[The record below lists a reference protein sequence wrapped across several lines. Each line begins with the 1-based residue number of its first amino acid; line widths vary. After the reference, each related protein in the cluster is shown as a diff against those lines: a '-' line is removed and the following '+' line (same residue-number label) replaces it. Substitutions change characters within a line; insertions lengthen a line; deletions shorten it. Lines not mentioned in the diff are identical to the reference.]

1 MSTYYKPYVSGSES
15 GSDSD
20 TGSTGTT
27 GTTGTRGTSG
37 SYSNASANFVQLA
50 KNLLTPAIAGPV
62 LDISSEVVY
71 QHARNYAL
79 YGSSNDEITT
89 GITSALNVPP
99 PVTAL
104 FTTTTTQVTSIINM
118 DSTNRDKQVYPQ
130 PTAVQLRLPRTY
142 TKIINFQ
149 VVQIK
154 LLSAFYYFRNAKQ
167 NITITINEQGRFLYP
182 DGSVVTGSDVT
193 NPSVAKVLN
202 SITNTI
208 RQGSYD
214 ILSLINELT
223 IQLNTAP
230 IFYDFVGGFN
240 QFVLLFAAT
249 GDLSLGF
256 NLPGDYY
263 YDSVINN
270 YIANPTI
277 DTIVTKY
284 FAQRY
289 AGLTGYTINQIK
301 VAYYYPVLKEI
312 LLDNNY
318 HGTAVD
324 LSNANVAYLLPGET
338 PYSRCVF
345 YFQGLNDLYVQSVI
359 ATNVSVLDTYRLQH
373 TFRYSLVN
381 KYVISY
387 DTFSQHITIN
397 TPSLNTSLVNLI
409 NNKQTLYFNQQLAIY
424 NITATQFADLTTQNT
439 LLLAI
444 LTDLY
449 NFLQTQFALG
459 FAINF
464 NTFTLD
470 YYGQMSNYVYLRS
483 GSNASGVSSTYDINV
498 ITSGSIPISNNLP
511 TFYQKGSARYWPGLA
526 SNASSN
532 FAGNTNVT
540 YYSGNPFNLQ
550 TDSIESY
557 HPLIDVSNNIYCSK
571 LLNHVDTVVNI
582 NNASYTVF
590 KFDSSLRQ
598 TLQVE
603 TLPRPTK
610 YRYPDYN
617 AVTYETDIQN
627 LFNNSYTYQYNQSN
641 IALVNPAISVTTI
654 PGFGSNNSNFG
665 ITLPASIALWTS
677 PVSISVISPEIYFSF
692 VPPLPAAITPSIPAY
707 KYTMGLNI
715 SCYPLGTLFPSQLD
729 VFMYRDAAAFY
740 ADISGSR
747 SESPFNYLTSNLI
760 TTDLSSATIFFNTYQ
775 TSLALKYYVI
785 IRSQTTGPALTNII
799 IPAFTNSSYVAT
811 CNSLSN
817 FNPLADPQLNLNN
830 FLYNSYDTDYVA
842 LPCYSNLYQA
852 NPLVNTL
859 FSNIGYSN
867 DIPLGYDASGISTDL
882 TNYIGYIQNQP
893 TSNDYPYSIL
903 HVDPITGYVF
913 RKAEGYNPAT
923 QTYFYPGTGNK
934 LFTPNSVAA
943 YTPGNPTYRQYTQT
957 QYYATSYLPN
967 SPNQPPLESFFI
979 SPYIGPYNT
988 SNFSNSLNGYK
999 FDVSGNIVLG
1009 NGVYG
1014 LSLIPGQGTWD
1025 IQRYMFRSIFN
1036 QTSWTQSNIYGYSN
1050 DPNLNIRQ
1058 LGIFYANVVYGKDLT
1073 AISLSNSICVLSY
1086 SAHNTFNNSN
1096 TDFGY
1101 GSEGGTFY
1109 EFTRDSNYRTGFY
1122 SYLYGFTESPNTITN
1137 DLNNAYTI
1145 IAFDSTGK
1153 VIPFIGLAGSIVPYP
1168 YYSDAIA
1175 SNTYNGT
1182 PSSNGNYVIVPVT
1195 KAFPDSNRSPPSGT
1209 SPSQCQY
1216 EQSQT
1221 IGTTF
1226 QGFMSTTPDFL
1237 TANMYA
1243 YSNLGEVVDK
1253 IVMDISGYMLTQG
1266 GEFSLYSYGGSS
1278 NRSFTLDTSFTID
1291 EIFSPPNSNVT
1302 YVGLAANENVYAF
1315 LALSNGGPLF
1325 VPNSNTLSTD
1335 KMIIRTFNPITR
1347 EVHTVLET
1355 EFLIYPMAA
1364 TEIQS
1369 FTYNNFGGFTLGFQY
1384 TSNTSTFNMAYSLSS
1399 GPTFPQTSVSTL
1411 QEQCFVSSIVGT
1423 GRFVTYQNPRE
1434 NMGAFYVA
1442 TGVSGIREFSYI
1454 QPAVP
1459 SSNTHTHLSAI
1470 SGSNYVFAGTHCK
1483 ITSYFVNTYT
1493 FDSLAFTRSPIQDV
1507 IYGFSLSNPTHFY
1520 ELTSYSSPSSNA
1532 YDSNANFSIS
1542 LPLAQPVK
1550 EMEAGFN
1557 GALWFNDTNTIY
1569 GNRRIQVDGIVFGIQ
1584 YAWQIFY
1591 PVQRVIYKNITKSVN
1606 LLTDLSGLQYPEL
1619 AHTELFFYKDKT
1631 SFVADLSNS
1640 SVKSTWGLESNYY
1653 ITDTQFSGYYF
1664 NAYSTFIPLENSSDT
1679 YYLAVRNYS
1688 PTEKSQVYMRFSLPN
1703 RFDYGYASM
1712 IDISNEI
1719 LDSLTSTQFN
1729 PNYSSNLTSF
1739 NSNFVFSAKTFGN
1752 NIVPGFYGVTL
1763 SNVTGFG
1770 DFMRYY
1776 QQYYNNYQSNIALQN
1791 AINSSV
1797 ATSLSN
1803 FVATDLAYIIP
1814 PTAAN
1819 RQKYTDPLLFS
1830 ILWKSSLTPQ
1840 YAPLEDQWGLGWNLG
1855 YAKADTPYDVIQIAT
1870 SFYKILDDYITL
1882 QLNQEININR
1892 VDTGAKEKISA
1903 TLEPTGETNS
1913 YYGKLLLA
1921 PFGSYAQT
1929 MIMNPIAFNP
1939 PLGKLDKLSFTW
1951 QDLTGTTIDNSD
1963 CEWNAVVQI
1972 VENHDVVQIA
1982 NPPILIPR

>member
-15 GSDSD
+15 ESETD
-20 TGSTGTT
+20 TRSSSS
-27 GTTGTRGTSG
+27 SG
-37 SYSNASANFVQLA
+37 SFSNIAGNFIQLA
-50 KNLLTPAIAGPV
+50 KNLLIPPIAGPV

-71 QHARNYAL
+71 QQGRNYTL
-79 YGSSNDEITT
+79 YGSSNDDIGSGITT
-89 GITSALNVPP
+89 ALYVAPP
-99 PVTAL
+99 ANPL
-104 FTTTTTQVTSIINM
+104 FTTTTTQITSIINM

-130 PTAVQLRLPRTY
+130 PTNLQLRLPRTY

-149 VVQIK
+149 VVQVK
-154 LLSAFYYFRNAKQ
+154 LLSSFYYFRKAKQ
-167 NITITINEQGRFLYP
+167 NISITINEEGRFLYP
-182 DGSVVTGSDVT
+182 NGSVVTGSDVT
-193 NPSVAKVLN
+193 NPAVAKVLN

-223 IQLNTAP
+223 IQLNTTP

-277 DTIVTKY
+277 DTIITKY

-312 LLDNNY
+312 LLDEHY
-318 HGTAVD
+318 SGTNVD
-324 LSNANVAYLLPGET
+324 LSNANVTYLLPGET
-338 PYSRCVF
+338 PYSRCVY
-345 YFQGLNDLYVQSVI
+345 YFQGLNDLYVQNII
-359 ATNVSVLDTYRLQH
+359 ATNTTTLDSYRLQH

-381 KYVISY
+381 KYVVSY

-397 TPSLNTSLVNLI
+397 SPSLNTSLVNLI
-409 NNKQTLYFNQQLAIY
+409 NGKQTTYFNQQLAAY

-444 LTDLY
+444 LTDMY

-470 YYGQMSNYVYLRS
+470 YYGQMSNYVYLRN

-498 ITSGSIPISNNLP
+498 ITSGKDPISNNLP
-511 TFYQKGSARYWPGLA
+511 TFYQKGAASYWPSLG

-532 FAGNTNVT
+532 FAGNTNVS
-540 YYSGNPFNLQ
+540 YFSGTPFNLQ

-557 HPLIDVSNNIYCSK
+557 HNLITSNTIYCPK
-571 LLNHVDTVVNI
+571 LLNHVDTVINI
-582 NNASYTVF
+582 DNTSYTVF
-590 KFDSSLRQ
+590 KFKSGLRQ

-610 YRYPDYN
+610 YRYPEYN
-617 AVTYETDIQN
+617 STAYSSDIQN
-627 LFNNSYTYQYNQSN
+627 LFNDGYTYQYNQSN
-641 IALVNPAISVTTI
+641 IVLVNPAISVSPI
-654 PGFGSNNSNFG
+654 PGFNSNDSNFA
-665 ITLPASIALWTS
+665 ISLASSLALWSS
-677 PVSISVISPEIYFSF
+677 PAIISVITPELYFTF
-692 VPPLPAAITPSIPAY
+692 TPPLPAAITPSIPAY
-707 KYTMGLNI
+707 RYTLGFNI
-715 SCYPLGTLFPSQLD
+715 SSYPFGSLFPSQLD
-729 VFMYRDAAAFY
+729 VFTYRDAAAFY

-760 TTDLSSATIFFNTYQ
+760 GTDVSSATIFFNTYQ
-775 TSLALKYYVI
+775 TSSVKYYVI
-785 IRSQTTGPALTNII
+785 VRSQTTGPTLTNFVLA
-799 IPAFTNSSYVAT
+799 PYFPNGSTYVAT
-811 CNSLSN
+811 SNSLTN
-817 FNPLADPQLNLNN
+817 FNPTADPQLHLNN
-830 FLYNSYDTDYVA
+830 FLYSRSYDTDYVA
-842 LPCYSNLYQA
+842 LPSYSNLYQA

-867 DIPLGYDASGISTDL
+867 DVPLGYDASGISTDL

-903 HVDPITGYVF
+903 HVDPISGYVF
-913 RKAEGYNPAT
+913 RKQEGYNPST
-923 QTYFYPGTGNK
+923 QTYFYSNTGNK
-934 LFTPNSVAA
+934 LYTPNSVAA
-943 YTPGNPTYRQYTQT
+943 YNPGTPAYRQFTQT
-957 QYYATSYLPN
+957 QYYATTFLPN
-967 SPNQPPLESFFI
+967 SPNQPPLEASFI

-1036 QTSWTQSNIYGYSN
+1036 QTSWTQSNIYGYAS
-1050 DPNLNIRQ
+1050 DPNLNIAR
-1058 LGIFYANVVYGKDLT
+1058 LGIFYANVLYGKDLT
-1073 AISLSNSICVLSY
+1073 TISLSNSICVLSY

-1145 IAFDSTGK
+1145 MAFDSAGN
-1153 VIPFIGLAGSIVPYP
+1153 VLPFIGLAGSIVPYP
-1168 YYSDAIA
+1168 YYSDAVA
-1175 SNTYNGT
+1175 SDTYNGT

-1195 KAFPDSNRSPPSGT
+1195 KAVPDSNRSPPSGT

-1226 QGFMSTTPDFL
+1226 QAFMSNTPDFL

-1243 YSNLGEVVDK
+1243 YSNLGIVVDK

-1266 GEFSLYSYGGSS
+1266 AEFSLYSYGTDS
-1278 NRSFTLDTSFTID
+1278 NRDFSLKTSFTID
-1291 EIFSPPNSNVT
+1291 EIFSPPNSNITFVE
-1302 YVGLAANENVYAF
+1302 VAANENVYAF
-1315 LALSNGGPLF
+1315 LALSNGGSLF
-1325 VPNSNTLSTD
+1325 SPNSNTLSTD

-1347 EVHTVLET
+1347 EVHTAVET
-1355 EFLIYPMAA
+1355 EFLIYPAES

-1369 FTYNNFGGFTLGFQY
+1369 FTYNNFGGFTIGFQY
-1384 TSNTSTFNMAYSLSS
+1384 TSNTSTMNMAYSLSS
-1399 GPTFPQTSVSTL
+1399 GPTFPQTSFSTM
-1411 QEQCFVSSIVGT
+1411 QKQQCFVSSITNT
-1423 GRFVTYQNPRE
+1423 GRSLTYQNPRE
-1434 NMGAFYVA
+1434 NKGAFYVA
-1442 TGVSGIREFSYI
+1442 SGINEFSYI
-1454 QPAVP
+1454 EPFVASTYNP
-1459 SSNTHTHLSAI
+1459 YKHLSAI
-1470 SGSNYVFAGTHCK
+1470 STSNYVYTGNPCK
-1483 ITSYFVNTYT
+1483 ITSYFINGLNL
-1493 FDSLAFTRSPIQDV
+1493 DSLAFTRSPIQDI
-1507 IYGFSLSNPTHFY
+1507 IYGFALSNPTHFY
-1520 ELTSYSSPSSNA
+1520 ELTSYDVATSNA

-1569 GNRRIQVDGIVFGIQ
+1569 GNRKILVDGITFGLQ

-1591 PVQRVIYKNITKSVN
+1591 PVQRVIYKSITKSVN

-1619 AHTELFFYKDKT
+1619 AHTELFFYKNKS

-1640 SVKSTWGLESNYY
+1640 SVKSSWGLESNYY

-1664 NAYSTFIPLENSSDT
+1664 NAYSTFIPLEATGDT

-1703 RFDYGYASM
+1703 RYDYGYASM

-1763 SNVTGFG
+1763 SNVSGFG

-1803 FVATDLAYIIP
+1803 FIATDLAYIIP
-1814 PTAAN
+1814 PTATN
-1819 RQKYTDPLLFS
+1819 RQRYTDPLLFS

-1840 YAPLEDQWGLGWNLG
+1840 FAPLEDQWGLGWNLG
-1855 YAKADTPYDVIQIAT
+1855 YVKEDTSYNVIQIAT

-1882 QLNQEININR
+1882 QLNQEIHINR
-1892 VDTGAKEKISA
+1892 VDTGAKENIGA

-1939 PLGKLDKLSFTW
+1939 PLGKLDKLVFTW
-1951 QDLTGTTIDNSD
+1951 NDLTGTVIDNSD

-1972 VENHDVVQIA
+1972 VENQDIVQMSNA
-1982 NPPILIPR
+1982 PILVPR